1 MFTFFKSNNPSV
13 ATFNLVLIVLF
24 RIGFILHPT
33 DFSYLYRHT
42 EPASQW
48 LFNCFQMD
56 SSSHALWLAIAG
68 GGICFIESL
77 LVNRIVNSHKVTT
90 RKNYMGGLLFVVF
103 SALVPETMVLCPAHI
118 ATLFLLLAIDRLF
131 TLGRPEKLLADI
143 FDLGFL
149 SALAMC
155 FYFPAVYFLLFVL
168 MGFFV
173 MRTTSIQ
180 GLLLIITGFVAVLSV
195 VITIYFWQDRLPT
208 LLLDMVNI
216 KNRIPL
222 SSLHLSHWQQGII
235 AWLGVTALFVLTMMP
250 GLLFAAV
257 IQTRKYITILVVG
270 GLISLLAVVFD
281 FNFNLSHL
289 LFMAVSL
296 SILYAVFFVETKTR
310 WIHELL
316 FYLLILS
323 AIAVV
328 YIPLFIPV

>member
-13 ATFNLVLIVLF
+13 VAFNLILIVLF
-24 RIGFILHPT
+24 RVGFLLHPA
-33 DFSYLYRHT
+33 DVSYLYRHT

-48 LFNCFQMD
+48 LF
-56 SSSHALWLAIAG
+56 SSSHIDILWLTIAG
-68 GGICFIESL
+68 GVLCFIESL
-77 LVNRIVNSHKVTT
+77 LVNKIVNSHKVTT
-90 RKNYMGGLLFVVF
+90 RKNYVGGLLFVLF
-103 SALVPETMVLCPAHI
+103 SALVPEAMVLSPALI
-118 ATLFLLLAIDRLF
+118 ATLFLLLVINRLF
-131 TLGRPEKLLADI
+131 NLGRPEKLLGDI

-168 MGFFV
+168 IGFFV

-180 GLLLIITGFVAVLSV
+180 GLMLIITGFVAVLV
-195 VITIYFWQDRLPT
+195 VVFTIYFWEDRLPT
-208 LLLDMVNI
+208 LLLDMVNS

-222 SSLHLSHWQQGII
+222 SSLYLSHWQQGII

-270 GLISLLAVVFD
+270 GLISLVATIFD

-289 LFMAVSL
+289 LFLAVSL
-296 SILYAVFFVETKTR
+296 SILYTVFFVETKIR
-310 WIHELL
+310 WIPQFL
-316 FYLLILS
+316 FYLLILT
-323 AIAVV
+323 AIAVA
-328 YIPLFIPV
+328 YIPLFITV